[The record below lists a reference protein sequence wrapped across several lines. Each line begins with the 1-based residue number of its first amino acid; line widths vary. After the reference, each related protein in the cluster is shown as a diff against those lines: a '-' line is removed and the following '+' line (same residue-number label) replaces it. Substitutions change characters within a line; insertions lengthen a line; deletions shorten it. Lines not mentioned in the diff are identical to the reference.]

1 MRIMYLQSSFRCFL
15 LMLMLIFGWGST
27 ANALDIS
34 PLSFSGNTDRI
45 VYIDAADG
53 DVYRLRL
60 YSDVSGIVYDKKK
73 HKINGD
79 VYLPLFQVSDSN
91 PGKPTAYCG
100 VGREVWLY
108 VYKVQGGTLSPITRV
123 LVSSCLRSISLTSQN
138 TGEQAQDLDFSSV
151 QWHETGFSI
160 QWFARID
167 TAGKLLSSTNYVV
180 HDGVFSAQDVLAI
193 EHPAD

>member
-15 LMLMLIFGWGST
+15 LLLIFGWGST
-27 ANALDIS
+27 ATALEIS
-34 PLSFSGNTDRI
+34 PLSFPGDTDRT

-53 DVYRLRL
+53 GVYPLTL
-60 YSDVSGIVYDKKK
+60 YSDVAGIVYDKNK

-79 VYLPLFQVSDSN
+79 FYLPLFQVSDSN
-91 PGKPTAYCG
+91 PGKPSAYCG
-100 VGREVWLY
+100 SGREVWLY
-108 VYKVQGGTLSPITRV
+108 VYKVQGNTLSPITRV

-151 QWHETGFSI
+151 QWHAAGFSI

-167 TAGKLLSSTNYVV
+167 AAGNLLSSTNYVV
-180 HDGVFSAQDVLAI
+180 HDDVFSVQDVLAV
-193 EHPAD
+193 EHPVD